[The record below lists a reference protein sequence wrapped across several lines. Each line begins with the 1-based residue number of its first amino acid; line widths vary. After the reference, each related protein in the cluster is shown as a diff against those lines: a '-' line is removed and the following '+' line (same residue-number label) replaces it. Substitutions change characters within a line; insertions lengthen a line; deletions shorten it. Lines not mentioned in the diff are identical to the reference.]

1 MPGSLRPARL
11 DWSQDTPFSPD
22 FGDVYFSTSGGAEE
36 SRHVFLEN
44 NDLPARFRESSDDSS
59 FTIAETGFGT
69 GLNWLTTSAL
79 WKDESR
85 AGWLHYVSIEKHPLD
100 REDLKKAHA
109 FWPEFSELSV
119 RLQQRY
125 PEILPGHHRIVFPEL
140 RSTLTLVLGDIT
152 ELSSSIDAQVDAWFL
167 DGFAP
172 DRNPDMWNANV
183 YEAMARLSRPN
194 ATFATYTSAGHV
206 RRGLQE
212 AGFTTEKV
220 TGFGRKREMLRGRL
234 ETSAST
240 PTLTLPWLHRPK
252 RPFANKAAIVIGAGI
267 AGASTASRLAMRGWS
282 ITVIDEASTAAAGAS
297 GNPAAIMYPKLGP
310 GDQVDNLFAQQ
321 AWLFAMAHLESEMMG
336 DGVWQPCGV
345 LQLLTAH
352 QQRSLRAS
360 QDHPWIPAL
369 ALPCSADAAG
379 DIAGIRIEH
388 DAIWFP
394 RSGWLNARAYCQK
407 LLGHPNIVLKT
418 DRHAS
423 EIEETAT
430 GWIVRDDK
438 HRIIAETPVVI
449 AANGCGARKWD
460 TTAFLPLKPVSGQ
473 ISIVPASTASK
484 NLKTVICHDGYISPA
499 LPDGTHCLGATF
511 HPGEEELTESIGDHE
526 ANYLL
531 QQQYLPELM
540 ASMKAISAWHGR
552 VSTRCQ
558 SPDYLPIAG
567 PVADINSFK
576 QCYAGLSNGKVMDY
590 PLLATRNGLYVNLAH
605 GSRGFSQSL
614 LCAEILAA
622 EICNEPS
629 PVPRHVLQA
638 LHPMRFAAR
647 DLKRNRK

>member
-1 MPGSLRPARL
+1 MPSSLRPARL

-44 NDLPARFRESSDDSS
+44 NDLPARFRKSSDGSS
-59 FTIAETGFGT
+59 FTITETGFGT

-79 WKDESR
+79 WKHESR
-85 AGWLHYVSIEKHPLD
+85 AGWLHYVSVEKHPLD

-109 FWPEFSELSV
+109 FWPELSEFSV
-119 RLQQRY
+119 RLQQHY
-125 PEILPGHHRIVFPEL
+125 PELLPGHHRIVFPEL

-152 ELSSSIDAQVDAWFL
+152 EFFGSLDAQVDAWFL

-172 DRNPDMWNANV
+172 DRNPLMWNANV

-194 ATFATYTSAGHV
+194 ATFATFTSAGHV

-234 ETSAST
+234 EKNPSAPAT
-240 PTLTLPWLHRPK
+240 PPWLHRPGRPVGEK
-252 RPFANKAAIVIGAGI
+252 RAIVIGAGI

-282 ITVIDEASTAAAGAS
+282 ITVIEKAPTAATGAS

-321 AWLFAMAHLESEMMG
+321 AWLFAMDHLESEMTG
-336 DGVWQPCGV
+336 NGIWHPCGV

-352 QQRSLRAS
+352 QKRSLRAS

-369 ALPCSADAAG
+369 ALPCHADTASN
-379 DIAGIRIEH
+379 IAGTRIEQ

-394 RSGWLNARAYCQK
+394 RGGWLDATAYCQK
-407 LLGHPNIVLKT
+407 LLEHPNIDLMT

-423 EIEETAT
+423 EVEETEA
-430 GWIVRDDK
+430 GWCVRDDK
-438 HRIIAETPVVI
+438 HRIIAESPVLI
-449 AANGCGARKWD
+449 AANGLGARKWNM
-460 TTAFLPLKPVSGQ
+460 TAFLPLKPVPGQ
-473 ISIVPASTASK
+473 ISIVPASISSAR
-484 NLKTVICHDGYISPA
+484 LKTVICHEGYISPV

-511 HPGEEELTESIGDHE
+511 HPGEEVLTESIRDHE

-540 ASMKAISAWHGR
+540 ASMGAASTWRGR
-552 VSTRCQ
+552 VSIRCQ

-567 PVADINSFK
+567 PVADIDTFRQDYS
-576 QCYAGLSNGKVMDY
+576 GLSNGKVLDY
-590 PLLATRNGLYVNLAH
+590 PLLTTRKGLYVNLAH

-629 PVPRHVLQA
+629 PVPRHVLHA